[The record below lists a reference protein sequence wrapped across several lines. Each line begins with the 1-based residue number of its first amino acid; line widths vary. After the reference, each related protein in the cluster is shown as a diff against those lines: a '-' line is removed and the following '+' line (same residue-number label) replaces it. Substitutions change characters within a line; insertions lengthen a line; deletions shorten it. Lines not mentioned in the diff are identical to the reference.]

1 MSINVIAAA
10 HDQSCHYQD
19 SLTASVEAGV
29 LYVVAT
35 PIGNLGDM
43 TLRAIQ
49 VLQGVDYI
57 AAEDTRHSKPLLQF
71 FGIAT
76 PLVSLHEY
84 NERARIPQLLA
95 DLQAGKSVALIADA
109 GTPLISDP
117 GFPLLQALR
126 QYGLKAVPIPGASGL
141 LAALSVAGLPTDRF
155 VFEGFPPA
163 RTAARRRRLQRLV
176 KEERTLVFFEAS
188 HRLQASL
195 TDMAM
200 IFGAHREAVI
210 ARELTKRYEEIHG
223 DTLTALSEW
232 IGADKDRLK
241 GEFVVIVRGA
251 MPTVETSVSI
261 EVRYLLQ
268 ILLAELPLKR
278 AVALA
283 VELTGLSKNRLYGLA
298 LTVEK
303 AWLSDQ

>member
-1 MSINVIAAA
+1 MKAASP
-10 HDQSCHYQD
+10 DQACDYQN
-19 SLTASVEAGV
+19 SLTALVEAGT

-43 TLRAIQ
+43 TPRAIQ
-49 VLQGVDYI
+49 VLRAVDYI

-84 NERARIPQLLA
+84 NERGRIPQLLA
-95 DLQAGKSVALIADA
+95 DLQAGKSVALISDA

-117 GFPLLQALR
+117 GFPLLHALR
-126 QYGLKAVPIPGASGL
+126 QYGLKAVPIPGPSGL
-141 LAALSVAGLPTDRF
+141 LAALSVAGLPADRF

-163 RTAARRRRLQRLV
+163 KTGARRRCLQRLV
-176 KEERTLVFFEAS
+176 KEERTLVFFEAG

-200 IFGAHREAVI
+200 IFGPDREAVI

-223 DTLTALSEW
+223 DTLAGLSEW
-232 IGADKDRLK
+232 LTGDKDRLR
-241 GEFVVIVRGA
+241 GEFVVIVHGA
-251 MPTVETSVSI
+251 VATAEASVNI
-261 EVRYLLQ
+261 EVERLLQ
-268 ILLAELPLKR
+268 ILLTELPLKR

-283 VELTGLSKNRLYGLA
+283 VELTGLSKNRLYDVA
-298 LTVEK
+298 LSAEK
-303 AWLSDQ
+303 VRLSNP